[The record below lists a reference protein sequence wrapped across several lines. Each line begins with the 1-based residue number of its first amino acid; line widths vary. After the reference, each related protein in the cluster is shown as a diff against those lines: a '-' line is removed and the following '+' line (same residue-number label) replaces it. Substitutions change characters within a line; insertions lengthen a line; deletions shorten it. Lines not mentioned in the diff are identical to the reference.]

1 MFVSTYIKRM
11 TALQNKYQPEDTK
24 NCSPE
29 VVKEINKEIQS
40 IFDEELWLN
49 TDVMRI
55 YGLSRQNLNNIS
67 RRYNI
72 PGRFKLVGMVVYD
85 IEVSKPWFDAYVAQN
100 GGKNV

>member
-11 TALQNKYQPEDTK
+11 TALQDKYPPEETA

-29 VVKEINKEIQS
+29 IVKEINKEIQS
-40 IFDEELWLN
+40 IFDEELWSN
-49 TDVMRI
+49 ADVTRI

-67 RRYNI
+67 KRYDI
-72 PGRFKLVGMVVYD
+72 PGRFKLGGVVVYD